1 MSDTYLMGI
10 DFGTSGVRVGIFD
23 AAGTP
28 KVFKSEEFETSFPRG
43 GWAEQDPAVW
53 WESFAKAATAAVAES
68 GLAPEQIVGVSTD
81 ATSATVVVVG
91 EDGTPLRPAI
101 MWMDVRAADQ
111 AARVAAS
118 GDDALKY
125 CGHGDVSAEWG
136 LPKAL
141 WLKEQEPDT
150 WQRARYVVDCND
162 WITHRLTGEWA
173 SSVNILAAKY
183 FHDRDAGGHARTLLE
198 KLDFT
203 EFLDKVPERVLNLG
217 DVVGE
222 LRSDVAREI
231 GLAPGTPVAMGAIDA
246 YSGALGLGVVE
257 PGTMALITGSSHVM
271 IGQSAEPVHGTGFWG
286 SYTDA
291 MIPGAYT
298 VEAGQASTGSVVR
311 WFKARFASEEAL
323 RGAREGRDTYD
334 ILTEEAQ
341 TLPIGSDGLVWLD
354 YFQGNRSPHTDPLV
368 RGALWG
374 LGLGHS
380 AAHLFRSLLESICY
394 GSESI
399 FAAMRE
405 QGYDP
410 SNLVITGGPTK
421 NRMWM
426 QMHADVSNAPVQL
439 TKVPDGPSLGSAILA
454 SVGAGVHPDVTAAAK
469 AMVQVVETIE
479 PDPEAHEKYAFFQA
493 QYEATYPALKDL
505 MHTMTKK
512 MENNS

>member
-1 MSDTYLMGI
+1 MSDQYLMGI
-10 DFGTSGVRVGIFD
+10 DFGTSGVRVGLFD
-23 AAGTP
+23 PSGTP
-28 KVFKSEEFETSFPRG
+28 LVFKSEEFSTNHPRS
-43 GWAEQDPAVW
+43 GWAEQDPEVW
-53 WESFAKAATAAVAES
+53 WSSFVAAAKAAVSEA
-68 GLAPEQIVGVSTD
+68 GIAPEQVVGLAAD
-81 ATSATVVVVG
+81 ATSATVVIVDESG
-91 EDGTPLRPAI
+91 EPLRPAI

-111 AARVAAS
+111 ADRIAAT
-118 GDDALKY
+118 GDDALAY

-141 WLKEQEPDT
+141 WLKERDAET
-150 WQRARYVVDCND
+150 WARARYVVDCND

-173 SSVNILAAKY
+173 SSVNILSAKY
-183 FHDRDAGGHARTLLE
+183 FHDRDAGGHARSLLE
-198 KLDFT
+198 KIDFVD
-203 EFLDKVPERVLNLG
+203 FLDKVPERVLDLG
-217 DVVGE
+217 EVVGE
-222 LRSDVAREI
+222 LRNDVAGEI

-257 PGTMALITGSSHVM
+257 PGIMALITGSSHVM
-271 IGQSAEPVHGTGFWG
+271 IGQSAKPVHGTGFWG

-291 MIPGAYT
+291 MIPGQYT

-311 WFKARFASEEAL
+311 WFKDRFASVEAL
-323 RGAREGRDTYD
+323 RGAEEGRDTYE
-334 ILTEEAQ
+334 ILTEEAEK
-341 TLPIGSDGLVWLD
+341 LPIGSEGLIWLD

-368 RGALWG
+368 RGAVWG
-374 LGLGHS
+374 LGLGHGAS
-380 AAHLFRSLLESICY
+380 HLFRSLLESICY

-454 SVGAGVHPDVTAAAK
+454 AVAAGVHPDVTTAAK
-469 AMVQVVETIE
+469 TMVQVVETIE
-479 PDPEAHEKYAFFQA
+479 PNPEAHEKYAFFQA

-512 MENNS
+512 MED